1 MLKKVLELE
10 LDNEVTEKELNDDI
24 KTLREYQVKEEIKKL
39 EKQLKSETD
48 IMMQVEIG
56 SKIRNLNA
64 KLKANS

>member
-39 EKQLKSETD
+39 EKQLESETD

>member
-1 MLKKVLELE
+1 MLKLNDKYINLV
-10 LDNEVTEKELNDDI
+10 NETEKELNDDI

-39 EKQLKSETD
+39 EKKLKSETD

-56 SKIRNLNA
+56 SKIRDLNA

>member
-10 LDNEVTEKELNDDI
+10 LDSEVTEKELNDDI

-39 EKQLKSETD
+39 EKKLKSETD

-56 SKIRNLNA
+56 SKIRDLNA